1 MIYIFTLAILIIL
14 VIRFDYKYVGKNRIC
29 FDSHA
34 LTQYDLWYR
43 VVLIWFICVSG
54 FAYNVGSDIPTYM
67 REYQSFGSVWKIN
80 TLADLFEF
88 DNRKPG
94 WVLINVIC
102 ASICKNFVLIK
113 LVIAIFVNWSVFR
126 FFKRHTKYV
135 FTGILFYAVILY
147 LALNFNAL
155 RQAVAVGFF
164 MIGTDFLLTKQWKK
178 YYLFAFLSFMF
189 HSSGIICFLIPL
201 FSLIKFN
208 KKVLVLFAVILVVG
222 TIYSLKSDVLQNLAA
237 SFILSEYGG
246 DNISELGSI
255 YMENADDRV
264 GALNFLG
271 ILKVVFNVCIV
282 LLVMLFNARKDNESS
297 TMISMIAGY
306 TIFYVISFAIPLIF
320 ERFLYF
326 FYPFYIC
333 GIAKA
338 IMEFSVKA
346 KGIRPVLTIV
356 MVVFFSYIPLTN
368 LFAENVSSGIPLI
381 NQFAPYYSVF
391 NPKIDPVRAA
401 HFGYWE

>member
-67 REYQSFGSVWKIN
+67 REYQSFGSIWKIN

-102 ASICKNFVLIK
+102 ASICENFVLIK

-126 FFKRHTKYV
+126 FFKRHTTYC
-135 FTGILFYAVILY
+135 FTGILFYSIILY

-164 MIGTDFLLTKQWKK
+164 LIGYDYLIEKKWKK
-178 YYLFAFLSFMF
+178 YYLFAFISFMF
-189 HSSGIICFLIPL
+189 HTSGIICFFIPL
-201 FSLIKFN
+201 FNLIKFN
-208 KKVLVLFAVILVVG
+208 KRVIIIFAVILIAG
-222 TIYSLKSDVLQNLAA
+222 TIYSLRSDVLQNLAA

-246 DNISELGSI
+246 DNISELGTI

-264 GALNFLG
+264 GALNIFG
-271 ILKVVFNVCIV
+271 ILKIVFNVCIIIC
-282 LLVMLFNARKDNESS
+282 VMVYIIRKGDES
-297 TMISMIAGY
+297 TTVISMMAGY
-306 TIFYVISFAIPLIF
+306 TIFYVVSFAIPLIF

-338 IMEFSVKA
+338 LIEIPIMFKV
-346 KGIRPVLTIV
+346 IRPFLTVLMIC
-356 MVVFFSYIPLTN
+356 FFSYTPMSN
-368 LFAENVSSGIPLI
+368 LFAENISSGIPLI
-381 NQFAPYYSVF
+381 NQFVPYYSVF
-391 NPKIDPVRAA
+391 NPKIDPVRASN
-401 HFGYWE
+401 FGYWK